1 MFLPRSNDH
10 VFCLLRVDGHE
21 VISIP
26 IDHLVRRKLECRKN
40 IIVSVMPQLPKSN
53 LAVLS
58 KWEKKYF
65 CLYNV

>member
-1 MFLPRSNDH
+1 MKGK
-10 VFCLLRVDGHE
+10 V
-21 VISIP
+21 
-26 IDHLVRRKLECRKN
+26 KLANVKIRAFKAVY
-40 IIVSVMPQLPKSN
+40 IVSVMPQLPKSN